1 MYPHH
6 TGPGRPLPRQSVTP
20 GASGGVEQ
28 AFPTRY
34 PTVRTGLRDMPPGLL
49 AACVS
54 TGFGV
59 LQILAPRTLERTIG
73 MSYPLWV
80 IRLIG
85 LRDLALGLAML
96 ARPASPRWLWVRVG
110 NDLFDCGIIAG
121 AAFVRGVRR
130 RRLAGFAAF
139 AAGIV
144 ALDLR
149 AARRASAQ

>member
-1 MYPHH
+1 L
-6 TGPGRPLPRQSVTP
+6 TGAREP
-20 GASGGVEQ
+20 
-28 AFPTRY
+28 AFPRPY
-34 PTVRTGLRDMPPGLL
+34 PTARPGVSDLPLGLI

-54 TGFGV
+54 TGFGA
-59 LQILAPRTLERTIG
+59 LQLLAPRMIERTIG

-85 LRDLALGLAML
+85 LRDLALGVTML
-96 ARPASPRWLWVRVG
+96 AQPASPRWLWVRVG

-121 AAFVRGVRR
+121 ASFVRGVKR

-144 ALDLR
+144 ALDVSAASRSSEQLALR
-149 AARRASAQ
+149 G